1 MSNFIDLNDL
11 KNLLPQPDVTQAPP
25 PETVM
30 PTPPVTLPPP
40 PQTIPPTPNE
50 TCPPGYMRDPLV
62 FRSDGGP
69 VPCVPINT
77 PSPTAAPPQ
86 IIVNVPESKD
96 KDDYPRS
103 PYWGGSRYYLPQ
115 YPQYLGSEVDNSI
128 KTGNI
133 TTSWGSN
140 NNNTSTE
147 MNTPMPTP
155 MATPA
160 PILTLTP
167 APRAVQQEEGMSMTT
182 KIVLGVCVAILIG
195 GASYMVWRYLKNKK
209 KSKGSNNNN
218 STTRRNNANN
228 NTNNNFMNNLGS
240 NNTNNTN
247 NLPRPPSS

>member
-1 MSNFIDLNDL
+1 MYTIESVMSNFIDLNDL

-25 PETVM
+25 PESI
-30 PTPPVTLPPP
+30 PPPLPPP
-40 PQTIPPTPNE
+40 PQTIPPPQTFTP
-50 TCPPGYMRDPLV
+50 
-62 FRSDGGP
+62 S
-69 VPCVPINT
+69 
-77 PSPTAAPPQ
+77 PSPTAAPPP
-86 IIVNVPESKD
+86 IIVNVPEPKD

-103 PYWGGSRYYLPQ
+103 PYWGGSRYYLPN

-133 TTSWGSN
+133 STSWGSN

-147 MNTPMPTP
+147 QQMNTPMTTP
-155 MATPA
+155 PPRNPM

-195 GASYMVWRYLKNKK
+195 GASYMAWRYFKNKK
-209 KSKGSNNNN
+209 KSKGSNNKN
-218 STTRRNNANN
+218 STTTRRNNTNNTNN
-228 NTNNNFMNNLGS
+228 NNNNFMNNLGS
-240 NNTNNTN
+240 NNTTTNNNNNN